1 MFRNFEKIASVSRV
15 FKLRESLVHQI
26 WKHYRSKCVCVCV
39 CKCFEETLPAPLA
52 DKFCLLVW
60 IRVIAYDMHMFC
72 FKDKLIL
79 SQEVS
84 YFWAKR
90 INYDSW
96 YPWLLPGVL
105 EHLVIWGMFLG
116 FLLRGAISEVC
127 MCVRQWDNFLC
138 GSICAFWFSAFDSHD
153 PVILWILLMKVVHLT
168 RWNVHICHWWS
179 MIFNI

>member
-1 MFRNFEKIASVSRV
+1 MKVSFVKYENITFPPMQSVCANV
-15 FKLRESLVHQI
+15 LK
-26 WKHYRSKCVCVCV
+26 KHN
-39 CKCFEETLPAPLA
+39 PPPLA

-90 INYDSW
+90 INYNSW
-96 YPWLLPGVL
+96 NPQLLPGVL

-127 MCVRQWDNFLC
+127 MCVCQWDNFLC
-138 GSICAFWFSAFDSHD
+138 GSLCVFWFSSFDSHD
-153 PVILWILLMKVVHLT
+153 PVILWMLLMKVVHLT
-168 RWNVHICHWWS
+168 ESFSPLRS
-179 MIFNI
+179 MILMLVRFSGWGGTLKMSDES

>member
-1 MFRNFEKIASVSRV
+1 MKVSFVKYENITFPPMQSVCANV
-15 FKLRESLVHQI
+15 LK
-26 WKHYRSKCVCVCV
+26 KHN
-39 CKCFEETLPAPLA
+39 PPPLA

-90 INYDSW
+90 INYDSK

-127 MCVRQWDNFLC
+127 MCVCVSEITFFVDPSVYFGFL
-138 GSICAFWFSAFDSHD
+138 
-153 PVILWILLMKVVHLT
+153 LWIAMIPSLWMLLMREVHLT
-168 RWNVHICHWWS
+168 RWHVTAIDNQWFS
-179 MIFNI
+179 TFRKPNEKRAFPP